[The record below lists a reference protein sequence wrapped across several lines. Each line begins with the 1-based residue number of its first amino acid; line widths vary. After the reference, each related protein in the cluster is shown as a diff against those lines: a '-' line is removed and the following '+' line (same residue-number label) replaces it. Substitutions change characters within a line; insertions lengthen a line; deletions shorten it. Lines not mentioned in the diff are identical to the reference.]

1 MVLRVEACWATR
13 AIVATTLVLASYLD
27 YRYRDVE
34 PIIWYVVIRA
44 ALPLGLL
51 CFLRTSYPLE
61 AAIVGNAAAL
71 IVAGGLYFA
80 GLLGGGDVMAITL
93 IALLTP
99 SSPGELLPPSLLA
112 LLYGSLIVALVMPAM
127 CIYNMLRADRRSTLV
142 RLAAEHGALKAIF
155 TCFTSI
161 PLRVE
166 VAICRGWFY
175 PAKHEVG
182 HPYKIIESDPPELLA
197 EIAASRGSDSP
208 VWVTPG
214 LPQIA
219 FILVGYT
226 IAILLGDNI
235 VKALIR

>member
-1 MVLRVEACWATR
+1 MVLRVEACWAAR
-13 AIVATTLVLASYLD
+13 AIVATTLVLTSYLD

-34 PIIWYVVIRA
+34 PIIWYVAIRA

-51 CFLRTSYPLE
+51 CFLRSDYPLE

-71 IVAGGLYFA
+71 IVAGGLYMA

-127 CIYNMLRADRRSTLV
+127 CLYNILRASKRSALA
-142 RLAAEHGALKAIF
+142 RLAAEHGALKATF
-155 TCFTSI
+155 TCFTGI
-161 PLRVE
+161 LLQVE
-166 VAICRGWFY
+166 VAIRRGWFY

-182 HPYKIIESDPPELLA
+182 HSYKIIESDPPELLA
-197 EIAASRGSDSP
+197 EIAASRSNDSL

-214 LPQIA
+214 LPQIM
-219 FILVGYT
+219 FILVGY
-226 IAILLGDNI
+226 ILAILLGDSI
-235 VKALIR
+235 VKELIR